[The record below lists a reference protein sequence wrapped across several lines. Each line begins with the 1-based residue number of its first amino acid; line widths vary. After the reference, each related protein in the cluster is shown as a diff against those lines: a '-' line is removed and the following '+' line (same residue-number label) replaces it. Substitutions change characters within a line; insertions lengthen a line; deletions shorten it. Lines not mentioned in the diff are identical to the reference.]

1 MEAPRRVLVID
12 HSKVVRSTLAKH
24 LRDHFEVR
32 EESDGESAWQT
43 LVLDSSIVAVVS
55 GMQQTRLSGYELLAR
70 LRASKLRRLCDL
82 PFLLIVSGSESADD
96 RLHAKTQGVTDF
108 ITRGMTRQEIVTH
121 IARLGN
127 WDTALSLTNPVL
139 AAQAEANDAPPP
151 PPVSGLLSSTEI
163 AARLESA
170 TAGLPGTNGMVS
182 VLKFGLDNHA
192 ELTERLGSDTVQ
204 AIATRVACLL
214 KEKIGQGDSIG
225 RSSPFRCL
233 IVSPGSS
240 LATCV
245 AFAQRVCRGLANSHI
260 TVRGEAV
267 KLRISAGVASTP
279 ADGQLS
285 AEELIVLAGE
295 RLDQAQRAGGERVAF
310 ERKTIARTEL
320 ATGYFDELIQLYR
333 PSTENH
339 PLGSVGLHLMPLLK
353 VLETEFHLDLPL
365 TKLEE
370 RFALRAREEQGFSG
384 SDTVCNGAFP
394 SFQERCPADFFDC
407 TTTISM
413 SATTKDSS

>member
-70 LRASKLRRLCDL
+70 LRASKLRRLCDI
-82 PFLLIVSGSESADD
+82 PFLLIVSGSESEDD

-108 ITRGMTRQEIVTH
+108 ITRGMTRQEIVTR

-127 WDTALSLTNPVL
+127 WDTALTLTNPAL
-139 AAQAEANDAPPP
+139 AAKAEANDAPPP
-151 PPVSGLLSSTEI
+151 PPASGLLSSTEI
-163 AARLESA
+163 VARLESA
-170 TAGLPGTNGMVS
+170 IALQPGTNGMVS

-192 ELTERLGSDTVQ
+192 ELAERLGSDTVQ
-204 AIATRVACLL
+204 AIANRVACLL
-214 KEKIGQGDSIG
+214 KEKIGQSDSIG
-225 RSSPFRCL
+225 RSGPFRCL

-245 AFAQRVCRGLANSHI
+245 AFSQRVCRGLANSHI
-260 TVRGEAV
+260 TVRGEAIQ
-267 KLRISAGVASTP
+267 LHISAGIASTP
-279 ADGQLS
+279 ADGPLS
-285 AEELIVLAGE
+285 ASELIALAGE
-295 RLDQAQRAGGERVAF
+295 RLDQAQRAGGEQVAF
-310 ERKTIARTEL
+310 EHKATPRTEL
-320 ATGYFDELIQLYR
+320 ERRYFDELLQLYR
-333 PSTENH
+333 PGTSNH

-384 SDTVCNGAFP
+384 SDTVGNDTIPF
-394 SFQERCPADFFDC
+394 FQESCPATFDC
-407 TTTISM
+407 TTTIRM
-413 SATTKDSS
+413 SATTKDYS